1 LLNLALDT
9 ALAIC
14 SNQKNLPLMKQIPK
28 TELSPDNG
36 CIIDT
41 KWKLGPLSY
50 HASAAG
56 KVKVEPSKEIIRLPE
71 LVVYDHIGF
80 GGAYART
87 NLSFHYI
94 GDFWNDRISCLIV
107 VSGVWRFYRDEYY
120 KGDHWDLGPGFYES
134 FFAEKGQLFQSNRTD
149 LNFTP
154 RICLSGARESRAGCP
169 ESVRATIFSE
179 LTTTQGQN
187 LVQTKFAMAGRHRQH
202 ASRVR
207 YPDKPARSKTFLA
220 QPQESVKPEPPWP

>member
-1 LLNLALDT
+1 MFLLDSTLY
-9 ALAIC
+9 IC
-14 SNQKNLPLMKQIPK
+14 SNDENAPLMRSISK

-41 KWKLGPLSY
+41 KWTLGSLSY

-71 LVVYDHIGF
+71 IVLYDHAGF

-107 VSGVWRFYRDEYY
+107 VSGVWRFYRDDYY
-120 KGDHWDLGPGFYES
+120 KGPYWDLGPGYYES
-134 FFAEKGQLFQSNRTD
+134 FFAEKGPDDTVSSFQA
-149 LNFTP
+149 
-154 RICLSGARESRAGCP
+154 IA
-169 ESVRATIFSE
+169 
-179 LTTTQGQN
+179 LT
-187 LVQTKFAMAGRHRQH
+187 
-202 ASRVR
+202 
-207 YPDKPARSKTFLA
+207 
-220 QPQESVKPEPPWP
+220 

>member
-1 LLNLALDT
+1 MSVESKPKGNHTPPLQKNDVDQISLDSFP
-9 ALAIC
+9 AVC
-14 SNQKNLPLMKQIPK
+14 SNTEKSLLMTQIPK

-56 KVKVEPSKEIIRLPE
+56 KVAVPLVTEVIRLPE

-80 GGAYART
+80 KGAYART

-120 KGDHWDLGPGFYES
+120 KGDYWDLGPGFYES
-134 FFAEKGQLFQSNRTD
+134 FFAKKGPDDVVSSFQA
-149 LNFTP
+149 
-154 RICLSGARESRAGCP
+154 IA
-169 ESVRATIFSE
+169 
-179 LTTTQGQN
+179 LT
-187 LVQTKFAMAGRHRQH
+187 
-202 ASRVR
+202 
-207 YPDKPARSKTFLA
+207 
-220 QPQESVKPEPPWP
+220 